1 VTIAETGS
9 GLVQATMRIGGRDV
23 TADQW
28 IDVINPADVRETVGR
43 IPVGTAA
50 DAIAA
55 TEAAAAAFPAWSA
68 MPPAERAARIRAAGQ
83 ALLADAEARAVLL
96 ARECGCLLSE
106 AKGGVL
112 NATRAM
118 DYYAK
123 VGEAFHFEE
132 ELPSPN
138 GKVIVV
144 REPMGVTAITVP
156 WNSPIY
162 LGFLAFGPVLMAGN
176 TMVVKPPTDAPL
188 ALIDSLRV
196 IEPFFP
202 TGTINWVTGSGNTVG
217 QALFTAPLVRKITFT
232 GSSEVGKDVL
242 RMAAPTIKRV
252 SLELGGND
260 PAIVLEDVDMDYV
273 VPELVQGVFGLNGQ
287 ICYDVKRIYV
297 QEQRYKEF
305 VDRFTEATDAFV
317 VGNGLNPA
325 ATLGPVINEKQRT
338 WVNGLLDDARAR
350 GAKVNVVGSKLDE
363 AAWPHGWYLLPA
375 VVSGVEQGAEVV
387 RCEQFGPVIPIMPFK
402 TEDEAIALANDSNY
416 GLTSSVWTPDEERA
430 WRLARRV
437 QAGSTF
443 INVHKRGASGVDM
456 PYGGFKESGLGRG
469 HGVVA
474 LEEQLEMHTLS
485 TRRPA

>member
-9 GLVQATMRIGGRDV
+9 GPVQATMRIGGRDV
-23 TADQW
+23 TGTEW
-28 IDVINPADVRETVGR
+28 IDVINPADTREIVGR
-43 IPVGTAA
+43 IPVGSAA

-55 TEAAAAAFPAWSA
+55 TEAAAAAFPVWSA
-68 MPPAERAARIRAAGQ
+68 VPPAERAARIRAAGQ

-123 VGEAFHFEE
+123 VGETFHFEE

-144 REPMGVTAITVP
+144 REPMGVTAITIP

-202 TGTINWVTGSGNTVG
+202 TGTINWVTGSGATVG
-217 QALFTAPLVRKITFT
+217 QALFTAPLVRKINFT

-260 PAIVLEDVDMDYV
+260 PAVVFDDVDLDYV

-297 QEQRYKEF
+297 QEQRYKQF
-305 VDRFTEATDAFV
+305 VDEFTDAVAAFV

-325 ATLGPVINEKQRT
+325 TTLGPVINEKQRK
-338 WVNGLLDDARAR
+338 WVNGLIDDARAR

-363 AAWPHGWYLLPA
+363 SAWPHGWYLLPA

-402 TEDEAIALANDSNY
+402 TADEAIALANDSNY
-416 GLTSSVWTPDEERA
+416 GLTSSVWTKDEARA
-430 WRLARRV
+430 WELARKV

-456 PYGGFKESGLGRG
+456 PYGGYKESGLGRG